1 MKDTFLLLNHQV
13 LLQQP
18 EIKQSYN
25 SPNKE
30 KQKTCSTNYQKY
42 GNSEAKWA

>member
-1 MKDTFLLLNHQV
+1 MKDTFLLVNHQV

-18 EIKQSYN
+18 EVKQPYN
-25 SPNKE
+25 SPDKK
-30 KQKTCSTNYQKY
+30 KQKTRSTNDQKY